1 MKNPTERQRVIKY
14 VATRVGNRDF
24 DEAFVEVLDEL
35 PAHFQ
40 EWVNDLYDNGSALQW
55 KRFKWATRRENK
67 LAYHSRWSGGEQ

>member
-24 DEAFVEVLDEL
+24 NEAFGEVLDEL

-40 EWVNDLYDNGSALQW
+40 EWVDDLYDNGTLLQW
-55 KRFKWATRRENK
+55 KRFKAATRRENK
-67 LAYHSRWSGGEQ
+67 LAYHGRWTGGGQ